1 MEDVEYAWLAD
12 RPQLV
17 PRLAALHH
25 AEWAWIDPE
34 WTLEEAQSNLEV
46 HTAGTAV
53 PTTLV
58 ALVDGAL
65 AGSVSLLANDH
76 SRIRKWSPWLASLL
90 VLPEFRGRGIGAALV
105 RQAVAIA
112 ARFGIERLYLYT
124 DDAAPFYARL
134 GWTLVERL
142 DIDGNGIEV
151 DVMGIDTRNAM
162 AGAA

>member
-1 MEDVEYAWLAD
+1 MEDVEFAWLAD
-12 RPQLV
+12 RPQFV

-25 AEWAWIDPE
+25 AEWAWIDPA
-34 WTLEEAQSNLEV
+34 WTLAEAQANLEV

-53 PTTLV
+53 PTTRI

-90 VLPEFRGRGIGAALV
+90 VLPPFRGRGIGAALV
-105 RQAVAIA
+105 REAVAIA

-124 DDAAPFYARL
+124 DDAAAFYARL
-134 GWTLVERL
+134 GWTMVERL
-142 DIDGNGIEV
+142 DHDGIEV
-151 DVMGIDTRNAM
+151 DVMGIDVRSAT
-162 AGAA
+162 AAAA

>member
-1 MEDVEYAWLAD
+1 MEDVEFAWLAD
-12 RPQLV
+12 RPQFV

-34 WTLEEAQSNLEV
+34 WTLAEAQANLAV

-53 PTTLV
+53 PTTRV
-58 ALVDGAL
+58 AFVDGAL

-90 VLPEFRGRGIGAALV
+90 VLPEFRCRGIGAALV
-105 RQAVAIA
+105 HEAVAIA

-124 DDAAPFYARL
+124 DDAAPFYARH
-134 GWTLVERL
+134 GWSMVERL
-142 DIDGNGIEV
+142 DLDGIEV
-151 DVMGIDTRNAM
+151 DVMGIDTRSAT
-162 AGAA
+162 ATAA

>member
-1 MEDVEYAWLAD
+1 MEDVEFAWLAD
-12 RPQLV
+12 RPQFV

-34 WTLEEAQSNLEV
+34 WTLAEAKANLAV

-53 PTTLV
+53 PTTRV
-58 ALVDGAL
+58 AFVDGAL

-105 RQAVAIA
+105 REAVAIA
-112 ARFGIERLYLYT
+112 ARFGFERLYLYT

-134 GWTLVERL
+134 GWAMVERL
-142 DIDGNGIEV
+142 DLDGIEV
-151 DVMGIDTRNAM
+151 DVMGIDTRNAT
-162 AGAA
+162 AAAA

>member
-1 MEDVEYAWLAD
+1 MAGVEFAWLAD
-12 RPQLV
+12 QPHFV

-34 WTLEEAQSNLEV
+34 WTLDEARSNLEI

-58 ALVDGAL
+58 AFVDGAL

-105 RQAVAIA
+105 GEAVAIA
-112 ARFGIERLYLYT
+112 TRFGIERLYLYT

-134 GWTLVERL
+134 GWSMVERL
-142 DIDGNGIEV
+142 DIDGKGTEV
-151 DVMGIDTRNAM
+151 DVMGIDPPRATAV
-162 AGAA
+162 AA